1 MYTPFKG
8 KGKGKGKG
16 DGKKGSFNK
25 GKPNFEPQKGFQKGN
40 HGKEW
45 AVTSGTSTIPEQEMA
60 TIQTDE
66 QEWDQSWS
74 QEPSWDTSWWTQT
87 HVSEQPS
94 ENCWIAEEVKGEGA
108 PEDKEIICET
118 CNMTIWKSQFNDH
131 MSGLKHKK
139 NVQGQWSQPR
149 VSEHPSENS
158 WMVQATNPEQ
168 ALTTD
173 HQSSRVDLNKNP
185 TYVVLDLGCTR
196 SMGSRKAVEA
206 FAQESKAY
214 GITMEYRPCDT
225 TFVFADS
232 QMGKVTETCI
242 VHFPT
247 TPPCTTQIDI
257 LEKGSVPILLSLPQ
271 MKNLGM
277 GLKLSAQGDRITCP
291 AFGLYDATPEISTAG
306 HIVLNMASIQ
316 NRPRG
321 PTKTATRGVTF
332 TAEPLEEAF
341 PVEPGA
347 CKACQGSHRN
357 IPVKK
362 G

>member
-8 KGKGKGKG
+8 KGTGKGKG

-25 GKPNFEPQKGFQKGN
+25 GKPNFEPQKGFQKGS
-40 HGKEW
+40 HGKGW
-45 AVTSGTSTIPEQEMA
+45 AATSGTSTIPEQEMA

-87 HVSEQPS
+87 HASEQPS

-149 VSEHPSENS
+149 VSEQPLENS
-158 WMVQATNPEQ
+158 WIAEEVSTSSDAWMVQTNDLDH
-168 ALTTD
+168 ALSAN
-173 HQSSRVDLNKNP
+173 HQEGRVDLTKNP

-206 FAQESKAY
+206 FAQ
-214 GITMEYRPCDT
+214 
-225 TFVFADS
+225 
-232 QMGKVTETCI
+232 
-242 VHFPT
+242 
-247 TPPCTTQIDI
+247 
-257 LEKGSVPILLSLPQ
+257 
-271 MKNLGM
+271 
-277 GLKLSAQGDRITCP
+277 
-291 AFGLYDATPEISTAG
+291 
-306 HIVLNMASIQ
+306 
-316 NRPRG
+316 
-321 PTKTATRGVTF
+321 
-332 TAEPLEEAF
+332 
-341 PVEPGA
+341 
-347 CKACQGSHRN
+347 
-357 IPVKK
+357 
-362 G
+362 